1 MHAGS
6 KAPLQEN
13 NTQQA
18 EKGPGNKI
26 ANSNSLA
33 AGVSKPK
40 RKYTRRRKVGTR
52 KTLPPKVPARRAKKS
67 ITKEAEIDEDQ
78 PLEPSESDTE
88 SGELDPDDMDFEIA
102 QALSNQF
109 KMEGPVAGRT
119 TRARKQLQQSR
130 QRSAI
135 A

>member
-1 MHAGS
+1 MLAGS
-6 KAPLQEN
+6 KVPLQE
-13 NTQQA
+13 TSGQQA
-18 EKGPGNKI
+18 EKEPGSKI
-26 ANSNSLA
+26 ADTNSLA

-52 KTLPPKVPARRAKKS
+52 KTLPPKVPARRAKKTV
-67 ITKEAEIDEDQ
+67 TKEAEIDEEQ
-78 PLEPSESDTE
+78 PSESDTE

-119 TRARKQLQQSR
+119 TRAKKQLQQPR